1 MALEYIDVTLNY
13 RNTCTRMIIIY
24 RPPPSKTNK
33 LSSSIFFEEFCI
45 LVEQLIILP
54 GYILIAGDFNFH
66 VDNTTDPDT
75 IKFNKILESFNLQQH
90 INGPTHKRG
99 HTLDLSITR
108 NEDKLVTGT
117 KIHDPV
123 RSDHFAI
130 HSTLKLEKPPL
141 EQTEICYRK
150 LNNVNMD
157 SFSEDLKVLDLND
170 DYYLPVLID
179 KYENTLKET
188 LEQHAPQ
195 KRRIITLRPLSP
207 WYNEEIGKKKEI
219 VGN

>member
-1 MALEYIDVTLNY
+1 MKKYIKVKKQSQRTFSSFEYIDVTLNY

-54 GYILIAGDFNFH
+54 GNILIAGDFNFH
-66 VDNTTDPDT
+66 VDNITDPDT

-99 HTLDLSITR
+99 HTLDLIITR

-117 KIHDPV
+117 KIHDLV
-123 RSDHFAI
+123 ISDHFAI
-130 HSTLKLEKPPL
+130 HSTLKLD
-141 EQTEICYRK
+141 
-150 LNNVNMD
+150 VNMD
-157 SFSEDLKVLDLND
+157 SFNEDLKVLDLND
-170 DYYLPVLID
+170 DYDLPVLID
-179 KYENTLKET
+179 KYGNTLKET

-207 WYNEEIGKKKEI
+207 WYTMRRLVKKKEI